1 MSVKPPTRK
10 EIVMFVNRNEL
21 KAQLV
26 RNNMTASDLAKILGI
41 SRQSLSLRMTSKS
54 DFTEKELKIMK
65 DKFGE
70 VIFF

>member
-1 MSVKPPTRK
+1 
-10 EIVMFVNRNEL
+10 MFVNRNEL

>member
-1 MSVKPPTRK
+1 
-10 EIVMFVNRNEL
+10 MFVNRNEL

-54 DFTEKELKIMK
+54 DFTEKELKVMK

>member
-1 MSVKPPTRK
+1 
-10 EIVMFVNRNEL
+10 MFVNRNEL

-26 RNNMTASDLAKILGI
+26 RNNMTASDLAKFLGI

-54 DFTEKELKIMK
+54 DFTEKELKVMK